1 MSDQGSPGGGSRPE
15 TEWIVG
21 ADEAG
26 LPLDKFLAAPARL
39 GSRSRAAEAR
49 SKGKVFVNGEEVGPA
64 GATRR
69 VARGEAV
76 RLWMDRPGSAKRR
89 PSPVRRKGLDILYED
104 AAIIVIDKPAGLLA
118 VPLPVREAEPSV
130 LDQIVAH
137 LRSHGK
143 RRPFIVHRI
152 DRDTSGIVLFA
163 KDARAQ
169 AALKRQ
175 FLART
180 PERVY
185 HAVVYGHPSPDAGTW
200 RDHLAFDEKALI
212 QKRTSARD
220 PRGAEAICDYRV
232 LERFEG
238 AALIEVRLTTGKR
251 NQIRIQAR
259 LRGHTLVGE
268 RRYTY
273 GPDDLRPLDFPRQ
286 ALHARRLGIVHPVD
300 GRPMTFEAPLPPDMT
315 ALIASLRADR
325 GSGGERQ
332 GRTAD
337 RERRS

>member
-1 MSDQGSPGGGSRPE
+1 LPGR
-15 TEWIVG
+15 EWTVG
-21 ADEAG
+21 EDEAG
-26 LPLDKFLAAPARL
+26 LSLDKFLAASARL
-39 GSRSRAAEAR
+39 GSRSKAADAR
-49 SKGKVFVNGEEVGPA
+49 VKGKVFVNGEEVGPA
-64 GATRR
+64 GATLR
-69 VARGEAV
+69 VARGDVV

-89 PSPVRRKGLDILYED
+89 PSPVRRKGLSILYED
-104 AAIIVIDKPAGLLA
+104 AAIIVVDKPAGLLA
-118 VPLPVREAEPSV
+118 VPLPDPAAEPSV

-137 LRSHGK
+137 MRSHGK

-175 FLART
+175 FLARS

-185 HAVVYGHPSPDAGTW
+185 QAVVYGHPSPEAGTW
-200 RDHLAFDEKALI
+200 RDHLVFDEKALI

-232 LERFEG
+232 LERFEA

-259 LRGHTLVGE
+259 ARGHTLVGE

-273 GPDDLRPLDFPRQ
+273 GPEDLRPIDFPRQ
-286 ALHARRLGIVHPVD
+286 ALHARRLGIDHPID
-300 GRPMTFEAPLPPDMT
+300 GRPMAFEAPLPPDM
-315 ALIASLRADR
+315 AELIASLRPKQGR
-325 GSGGERQ
+325 NGER
-332 GRTAD
+332 RNP
-337 RERRS
+337 R

>member
-1 MSDQGSPGGGSRPE
+1 MPLPE
-15 TEWIVG
+15 WTVG

-26 LPLDKFLAAPARL
+26 LPLDKFLSAPARL
-39 GSRSRAAEAR
+39 GSRSKAAAAR
-49 SKGKVFVNGEEVGPA
+49 QKGKVFVNGEEIGPA

-69 VARGEAV
+69 VAVGDVV
-76 RLWMDRPGSAKRR
+76 RLWMDRPGTAKRR
-89 PSPVRRKGLDILYED
+89 PSPVRRKGLSILYED

-118 VPLPVREAEPSV
+118 VPLPEPEAAPSV
-130 LDQIVAH
+130 LDQVVAH
-137 LRSHGK
+137 MRSHGK

-163 KDARAQ
+163 KNARAQ
-169 AALKRQ
+169 AVLKRQ

-185 HAVVYGHPSPDAGTW
+185 HAVVYGHPSPDAGRW
-200 RDHLAFDEKALI
+200 RDRLVFDERALI
-212 QKRTSARD
+212 QKRTSERD

-238 AALIEVRLTTGKR
+238 ASLIEVKLTTGKR

-259 LRGHTLVGE
+259 TRGHTLVGE

-273 GPDDLRPLDFPRQ
+273 GPDDLRPIDFARQ
-286 ALHARRLGIVHPVD
+286 ALHARQLGIVHPTD
-300 GRPMTFEAPLPPDMT
+300 GRPMTFEAPLPPDL
-315 ALIASLRADR
+315 AELIASLRANR

-332 GRTAD
+332 G
-337 RERRS
+337 